1 MHDSALQTL
10 DRLIRQLA
18 ADAPIWSTYRG
29 GSEGWEK
36 ARKIALGGKINNDD
50 GNSVQAFDDGQANLF
65 HVDD

>member
-18 ADAPIWSTYRG
+18 ADAPIWSTYRR
-29 GSEGWEK
+29 EGEWEK

-65 HVDD
+65 NVDD

>member
-18 ADAPIWSTYRG
+18 ADAPIWSTFRR

-36 ARKIALGGKINNDD
+36 ARKIALGGKINNDE
-50 GNSVQAFDDGQANLF
+50 NSVQAFDDGQANLF